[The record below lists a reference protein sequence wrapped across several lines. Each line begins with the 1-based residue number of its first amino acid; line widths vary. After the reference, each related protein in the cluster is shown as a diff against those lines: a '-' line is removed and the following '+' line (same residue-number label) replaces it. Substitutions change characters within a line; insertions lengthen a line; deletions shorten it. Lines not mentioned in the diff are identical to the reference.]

1 MQRRSIEMPEI
12 YDQFDTHWVDEFL
25 TESDEYD
32 ELEFDDLA
40 AGEFDSLDRGDW
52 S

>member
-1 MQRRSIEMPEI
+1 MPEI

-32 ELEFDDLA
+32 APEMDDQA
-40 AGEFDSLDRGDW
+40 IGEFDSLDRGDW